1 MAIACAYFAIAD
13 LRVATHPFILLFDLS
28 SALAEVGLNHKERE
42 P

>member
-13 LRVATHPFILLFDLS
+13 VRVATYPFIVLFDLS
-28 SALAEVGLNHKERE
+28 SALAEVGLSQKERE